1 MFKPLEHDLTPTPIQ
16 NIDIESTYEPLP
28 NDMVFNPS
36 ITVNNYIQDFI
47 FVSLIIG
54 AIGSGKTLGS
64 IMKWYYLIHL
74 QEPDNTGWR
83 RTRTVVIRNTTVELK
98 DTTIKSFIEW
108 FGDDLKMNWANLSAV
123 YEDEEDKVKGEILF
137 RALDKPQDMK
147 KLLSLEITYAYLNE
161 LRELPPEALYNVTS
175 RLGRYP
181 SPVMG
186 VKATHPCAWADS
198 NAFDQEHWV
207 YKLFFENR
215 PNNHKL
221 FLQPPAI
228 LDDGSINPEAENLEN
243 LPDEYYGEFMAGKP
257 QDWIDVMA
265 KVKFIPLQTGK
276 PVYPEYNDRTHCFDE
291 KDVRPPDITIPLIC
305 GGENGR
311 TAAVVF
317 GQVDAM
323 GRLVIFDEII
333 SDDISSSAFG
343 EEVKAMMQKF
353 YGGYRHMI
361 WLDPAAGSRGQ
372 VTDHVQLKV
381 WRNLGLSC
389 SLAPTNKPDIVVEA
403 VKKMLSTLIHG
414 VPALVISSKCKTLRK
429 GLNGGYQYK
438 RVNVSGEKYAE
449 KPDKGKFSHV
459 CNALEYLINGMG
471 AGREL
476 MSSSKFKELASSGKQ
491 FSGGKAFRK

>member
-1 MFKPLEHDLTPTPIQ
+1 MGFKLSPDKF
-16 NIDIESTYEPLP
+16 DMYEPQP
-28 NDMVFNPS
+28 DDMVYNPS
-36 ITVNNYIQDFI
+36 VTVNNFIQDFS

-98 DTTIKSFIEW
+98 DTTIKSFVEW
-108 FGDDLKMNWANLSAV
+108 FGDDLKMNWSNLSAV
-123 YEDEEDKVKGEILF
+123 YEDEHDKVRAEILF

-181 SPVMG
+181 SPTMG
-186 VKATHPCAWADS
+186 VKATNPCAWADS

-207 YKLFFENR
+207 YKLFFENK
-215 PNNHKL
+215 PKNHKL

-228 LDDGSINPEAENLEN
+228 LDDGTINPNAENLEN

-276 PVYPEYNDRTHCFDE
+276 PVYPEYNDRLHCFDE
-291 KDVRPPDITIPLIC
+291 SKVRDPDRTLGLVC

-311 TAAVVF
+311 TAAVLW
-317 GQVDAM
+317 GQVDSL
-323 GRLVIFDEII
+323 GRLVVFDELI
-333 SDDISSSAFG
+333 SDDVGSAEF
-343 EEVKAMMQKF
+343 
-353 YGGYRHMI
+353 GGYVLSKMKSEYAGFKHMI

-372 VTDHVQLKV
+372 VTDHTQLKV
-381 WRNLGLSC
+381 WQNLGLNC
-389 SLAPTNKPDIVVEA
+389 KLCPTNKPDIVIEA
-403 VKKMLSTLIHG
+403 TKKMMNTLIQG
-414 VPALVISSKCKTLRK
+414 VPALVISSRCKTLRK
-429 GLNGGYQYK
+429 ALNGGYQYK
-438 RVNVSGEKYAE
+438 RVNISGERYAD
-449 KPDKGKFSHV
+449 KPDKNKFSHV
-459 CNALEYLINGMG
+459 ADALAYLINGMG

-476 MSSSKFKELASSGKQ
+476 MTSSKFKELANSGKQ
-491 FSGGKAFRK
+491 FTGGKAFKR